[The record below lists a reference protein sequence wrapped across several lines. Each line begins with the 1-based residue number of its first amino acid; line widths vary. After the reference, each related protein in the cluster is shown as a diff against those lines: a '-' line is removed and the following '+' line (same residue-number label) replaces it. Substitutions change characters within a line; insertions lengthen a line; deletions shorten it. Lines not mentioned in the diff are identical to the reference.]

1 MDSAKNNG
9 FIGRGHYQLSPPHPP
24 PTPLLQETKK
34 NTQEA
39 QTE

>member
-24 PTPLLQETKK
+24 TPLLQETKK